1 MNKDLD
7 SRWEPELDFCSDLP
21 HFSVP
26 RGFSLR
32 SPLSFDQG
40 VCIGWDVVASWTW
53 DAQDEICGICRMV
66 FDGCCPDCKLPGDN
80 CLLRVNYG
88 MDGIREAD

>member
-26 RGFSLR
+26 IGFSLR

-40 VCIGWDVVASWTW
+40 VQEEKMKVNILRGMLLLHGHGTHKTKYVGFVGWYLMVVVPIVNSL
-53 DAQDEICGICRMV
+53 GIIAC
-66 FDGCCPDCKLPGDN
+66 
-80 CLLRVNYG
+80 
-88 MDGIREAD
+88 